1 MDPSGLYANCQVA
14 AQGYSDLQHE
24 CTHSRPQQTKVV
36 VEQQLHR
43 RNQSGWRRIVL
54 HFTPSWFAV
63 TMGTGIVSILLFD
76 LPYNARWIYWISVVV
91 YCFNIALFVAF
102 TAISV
107 LRYTIHKGIFVAML
121 KHPVQ
126 SLFLGKSLCTAK
138 IFLSISTENS
148 LLSGGRLTC
157 PLGTFPM
164 VSMMGTLGSS
174 SYICITDLLR
184 RG

>member
-14 AQGYSDLQHE
+14 ANGNPNLQHE
-24 CTHSRPQQTKVV
+24 CTDRRPQHTKALL
-36 VEQQLHR
+36 EQQLHK

-54 HFTPSWFAV
+54 NFTPSWFSV

-91 YCFNIALFVAF
+91 YCLNLTLFVTF
-102 TAISV
+102 TAISI
-107 LRYTIHKGIFVAML
+107 LRYTIYKGLFLAML

-126 SLFLGKSLCTAK
+126 SLFLGRLHEERPSV
-138 IFLSISTENS
+138 ITERS
-148 LLSGGRLTC
+148 HLHGLRLTC
-157 PLGTFPM
+157 SSLGTLPM
-164 VSMMGTLGSS
+164 VSTIRFQSLLFDN
-174 SYICITDLLR
+174 ITNLKH